1 MTLALVAMLLTACD
15 HRTIYDRYESTALSG
30 WEKND
35 TITFAIRPLK
45 EAATYRA
52 LLGVRTTDSYPFT
65 SLTLIVEQEIMP
77 AHRVLVDTICCE
89 LTDEQGKVLG
99 DGIGYRQYQ
108 FEVCQ
113 LQLQEGDSLHVVV
126 RHDMKREILPG
137 ICDVGIKLLKEKK
150 QPIDEKIHIYYN
162 NVYRQPRCL
171 STRAHRAEPPVHRLA
186 SIPLRSGRGYAR
198 AGHGGAYG
206 GSDDHHH

>member
-1 MTLALVAMLLTACD
+1 MSLRIAAMTLVLVAMLLTACD

-108 FEVCQ
+108 FEVRQ

-137 ICDVGIKLLKEKK
+137 ICDVGIKLLKE
-150 QPIDEKIHIYYN
+150 
-162 NVYRQPRCL
+162 
-171 STRAHRAEPPVHRLA
+171 
-186 SIPLRSGRGYAR
+186 
-198 AGHGGAYG
+198 
-206 GSDDHHH
+206 